1 MHSGAGCFSARCCR
15 RFRNIF
21 RKHITLSI
29 LQLDFFLDVLGGLL
43 LCSCFQCLHSWFL
56 IKLIINTSSVC
67 MALSLQALLAIL
79 LSLVAFLSSLA
90 DRGFSLLLQDC
101 PLLLSV
107 LLILLCSLCSF
118 LFFLETLFFLSLQ
131 MKLPLLLLLLDCM
144 HFLGEFL
151 VSFLFS
157 LPDVFLTHLADC
169 ISCIFPC
176 FFHHPLLLLDIQ
188 SLRSLEVTDVV
199 AILQVFLLSQC
210 LFLGNVAVALLLELR
225 LQFRLLSQLRRLCGL
240 ASPALFECN
249 LLSARGLCLLLLL
262 LPPEMINMLQHEL
275 VAGMLLQ

>member
-1 MHSGAGCFSARCCR
+1 
-15 RFRNIF
+15 
-21 RKHITLSI
+21 
-29 LQLDFFLDVLGGLL
+29 
-43 LCSCFQCLHSWFL
+43 
-56 IKLIINTSSVC
+56 

-169 ISCIFPC
+169 ISCIFLLAFESVLLFFIHTLSFPC